1 MKIINLTAVSATFEL
16 ENESIYYNNDK
27 FDVFLDGKIVIKD
40 EKRNVFTIFN
50 LNPNTEYEI
59 KALDKTIK
67 FKTKSVKKSYIIREI
82 GLKDYTEYI
91 QKIIDEADDDSLI
104 TIEKGIYPFKYL
116 KLKSNLTFYLK
127 KDAILSASTNIDD
140 YFEIPETETIDGKI
154 KERGTWEGSRTKM
167 KISMINMFDLKNV
180 DLVGEGTING
190 NAEKSTWWN
199 DVKNLPYV
207 RPHLLYINNSSYINI
222 VGINLKNSPQ
232 WTLHPYF
239 SDHIGI
245 YNIYINNPFDSP
257 NTDGIDPQF
266 VENMEIIGVNI
277 SVGDDCIAIKSGKMA
292 LGELYKK
299 PSNHIYIRNCLM
311 ENGHGAIVLGS
322 EMSGGIKDIE
332 VKRCIFSN
340 TDRGLR
346 IKTRRG
352 RGKTSIVDDIVFEDI
367 LMENVL
373 SPFTVNMFYFCDPD
387 GKTPYVY
394 TKTKLPVDDRTP
406 YLGKFT
412 FKNIKANDVEHAAG
426 YFYGL
431 PEMPIKEINIVDSEI
446 NVKEN
451 ASYGK
456 PVMMSFAET
465 VSKMGF
471 KFINVDNVNIKN
483 VKLSGN
489 YGLPFIFH
497 GVKNFNHDWY
507 N

>member
-1 MKIINLTAVSATFEL
+1 
-16 ENESIYYNNDK
+16 
-27 FDVFLDGKIVIKD
+27 
-40 EKRNVFTIFN
+40 
-50 LNPNTEYEI
+50 
-59 KALDKTIK
+59 
-67 FKTKSVKKSYIIREI
+67 
-82 GLKDYTEYI
+82 
-91 QKIIDEADDDSLI
+91 
-104 TIEKGIYPFKYL
+104 
-116 KLKSNLTFYLK
+116 
-127 KDAILSASTNIDD
+127 
-140 YFEIPETETIDGKI
+140 
-154 KERGTWEGSRTKM
+154 
-167 KISMINMFDLKNV
+167 
-180 DLVGEGTING
+180 
-190 NAEKSTWWN
+190 
-199 DVKNLPYV
+199 
-207 RPHLLYINNSSYINI
+207 
-222 VGINLKNSPQ
+222 
-232 WTLHPYF
+232 
-239 SDHIGI
+239 
-245 YNIYINNPFDSP
+245 
-257 NTDGIDPQF
+257 
-266 VENMEIIGVNI
+266 
-277 SVGDDCIAIKSGKMA
+277 
-292 LGELYKK
+292 
-299 PSNHIYIRNCLM
+299 M

-471 KFINVDNVNIKN
+471 KFINVDSVNIRN

-497 GVKNFNHDWY
+497 GVKNFNHD
-507 N
+507 